1 MTFFRKPYPLFLIP
15 YPHKMRLLA
24 TIAAALLLLPLTGA
38 RPARHAYHSTITELR
53 YNPAK
58 KQLELAVKVFTD
70 DFEKALS
77 QGQPKA
83 VSLSQPGPLP
93 LVLADTYFQRTLQV
107 RTLAGARLPMQVLGM
122 QGENDGYW
130 FYCKVPLPGPVA
142 GVKLRQ
148 AVLLDAF
155 ADEMNIV
162 NVEANGKKQ
171 SALFRAGHE
180 EEVVKW

>member
-1 MTFFRKPYPLFLIP
+1 
-15 YPHKMRLLA
+15 MRLLA
-24 TIAAALLLLPLTGA
+24 AFVALVLLFPLAGAAPAL
-38 RPARHAYHSTITELR
+38 HAYHSTITELR
-53 YNPAK
+53 YNAAK
-58 KQLELAVKVFTD
+58 KQLEVSVKVFTD

-77 QGQPKA
+77 QGQPTH
-83 VSLSQPGPLP
+83 VNLTDTGPRP
-93 LVLADTYFQRTLQV
+93 LVLASAYLRRTLQV
-107 RTLAGARLPMQVLGM
+107 STAAGAPLQLQVLGM

-155 ADEMNIV
+155 SDQMNIV
-162 NVEANGKKQ
+162 NIEANGQKQ

-180 EEVVKW
+180 QEVLTW